1 MLSARNEFYRNS
13 IKSVSGFYFSILGWN
28 TKEIK
33 TQLFKQKKRKQRKE
47 KSLNFVAI
55 YILFLI

>member
-33 TQLFKQKKRKQRKE
+33 TQLFKQKKRKQKKE
-47 KSLNFVAI
+47 KSVNLVAI